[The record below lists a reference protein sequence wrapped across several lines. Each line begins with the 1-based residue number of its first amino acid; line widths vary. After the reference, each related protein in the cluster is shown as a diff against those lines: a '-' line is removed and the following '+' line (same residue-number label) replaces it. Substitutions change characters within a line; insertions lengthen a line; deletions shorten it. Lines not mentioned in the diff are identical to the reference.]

1 MWHNQFCF
9 YSGNDQ
15 LCIMVGSFTDSVA
28 SLIKGISHKQIRKLR
43 NVSFINLN
51 PHVETIMTMS
61 VAFSRDFWKQNIAA
75 GDKLR
80 NDCDMALVRGI
91 MRGRSLPHK
100 KHMIFLKISMKELE
114 GNSVEHFL
122 YQHLCKSFHC
132 TWYK

>member
-1 MWHNQFCF
+1 MGHNQFCF
-9 YSGNDQ
+9 YSCNDQ

-43 NVSFINLN
+43 NVYFIKLN
-51 PHVETIMTMS
+51 PHVETMW

-114 GNSVEHFL
+114 GNSVELFL
-122 YQHLCKSFHC
+122 YEHVCKSFYYA
-132 TWYK
+132 WYS